1 MTRAVDRLRI
11 GRARLVLP
19 LVAVISAACNSG
31 DDAGKRPLAEVVG
44 SSAAA
49 ENAIPAGLTALAAA
63 HLDSGNVSFRARQYE
78 MALRYYRAAAL
89 DVPSHPAPWYGILMV
104 AQATKNSVLADSA
117 TQAVAQRS
125 GGGELLES
133 GSAPAHT
140 RAEATPPPVHPAR

>member
-1 MTRAVDRLRI
+1 MTRAVDHLRI

-19 LVAVISAACNSG
+19 LVAVIVAACNSG

-44 SSAAA
+44 NSAAS
-49 ENAIPAGLTALAAA
+49 ENAIPAGLTALSAA
-63 HLDSGNVSFRARQYE
+63 HLDSGNVSFRARQYDA
-78 MALRYYRAAAL
+78 ALRYYRAAAA

-104 AQATKNSVLADSA
+104 AQATGNTALTDSA
-117 TQAVAQRS
+117 TQAVAKRS

-140 RAEATPPPVHPAR
+140 RAEATTPPAHPVR